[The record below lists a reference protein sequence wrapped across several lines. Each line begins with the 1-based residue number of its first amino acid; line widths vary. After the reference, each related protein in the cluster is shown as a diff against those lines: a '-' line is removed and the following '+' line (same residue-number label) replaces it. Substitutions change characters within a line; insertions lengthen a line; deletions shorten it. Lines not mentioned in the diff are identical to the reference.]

1 MNKEV
6 VFVGYNDEAAISN
19 SDDGTMTTA
28 TACEIMRLSARTAMW
43 KPRRLYSQ
51 NFEDLY
57 LYRLFCNIEHGF
69 YIDAGAWDPDVDSVT
84 KIFYENGWRGINLEP
99 LQECYESLL
108 SKRPEDINLCF
119 AVVDEPSIGFV
130 ELAVVGDRPSENGL
144 HFLLNSENADASEL
158 TSRNSTSRTRRVA
171 ATTLREVIERYAR
184 PRRTNFL
191 KLDIEGAEYNAIL
204 GLSLAT
210 LDEELK
216 PEVIL
221 LEATLPVSRLAAP
234 HRSSCRQHLEGNG
247 YTFLYFDGLN
257 DYYCRDHLHSSFI
270 HLMLPPNIFDVVP
283 LGSSLIFN
291 NLDSLATKDASI
303 NSLQVQMA
311 DEFETSEIL
320 RKQLAALEE
329 RIPKLVMEVEE
340 NQQALALEKV
350 TAKLSREEMEKI
362 YISINEDKDKVDQ
375 ALISAG
381 EQRDLFRS
389 QLHRVQ
395 EELEAYSHLVTEL
408 QNRIN
413 QNSNH
418 QKILTNLIHRMN
430 RLLALS
436 LRKDVKRF
444 KQLSLSTID
453 EEKPVYSPR
462 TSIKIEKPILSD
474 NQ

>member
-1 MNKEV
+1 MNNEDDIP
-6 VFVGYNDEAAISN
+6 GYNDQTAMSN
-19 SDDGTMTTA
+19 SDDGKRATA
-28 TACEIMRLSARTAMW
+28 TACEIMKLSARTAMW

-57 LYRLFCNIEHGF
+57 LYRLFSNIEHGF
-69 YIDAGAWDPDVDSVT
+69 YIDAGAWDADIDSVT
-84 KIFYENGWRGINLEP
+84 KIFYESGWRGINLEP

-108 SKRPEDINLCF
+108 GKRPEDINLCF
-119 AVVDEPSIGFV
+119 AVVDEPSAGFV
-130 ELAVVGDRPSENGL
+130 ELAVLGDRPSENGL
-144 HFLLNSENADASEL
+144 HFLLDTANADTSDL
-158 TSRNSTSRTRRVA
+158 TPRHSPYRTRRVA

-184 PRRTNFL
+184 PRRINFL

-221 LEATLPVSRLAAP
+221 LEATLPVSRLTAP

-257 DYYCRDHLHSSFI
+257 DYYCRDHLHSGFAP
-270 HLMLPPNIFDVVP
+270 LMLPPNIFDAVS

-291 NLDSLATKDASI
+291 KLDSLVAKDANI
-303 NSLQVQMA
+303 NLLQVQIA
-311 DEFETSEIL
+311 DEFETNENL
-320 RKQLAALEE
+320 RKQLAVLED
-329 RIPKLVMEVEE
+329 RIAKLVMEAEE

-362 YISINEDKDKVDQ
+362 YIAMNEEKDKVDQ
-375 ALISAG
+375 ALNSAG

-395 EELEAYSHLVTEL
+395 EELEAYSHLVAEL
-408 QNRIN
+408 QTRIN
-413 QNSNH
+413 QNRTEK
-418 QKILTNLIHRMN
+418 KILMNLIHRMN
-430 RLLALS
+430 QILALS
-436 LRKDVKRF
+436 MSKNVKPF
-444 KQLSLSTID
+444 KQSYLSTIAA
-453 EEKPVYSPR
+453 EKRVFAPR
-462 TSIKIEKPILSD
+462 TSINTEKTILGD
-474 NQ
+474 KQ

>member
-1 MNKEV
+1 
-6 VFVGYNDEAAISN
+6 
-19 SDDGTMTTA
+19 
-28 TACEIMRLSARTAMW
+28 
-43 KPRRLYSQ
+43 
-51 NFEDLY
+51 
-57 LYRLFCNIEHGF
+57 
-69 YIDAGAWDPDVDSVT
+69 
-84 KIFYENGWRGINLEP
+84 
-99 LQECYESLL
+99 
-108 SKRPEDINLCF
+108 
-119 AVVDEPSIGFV
+119 
-130 ELAVVGDRPSENGL
+130 
-144 HFLLNSENADASEL
+144 
-158 TSRNSTSRTRRVA
+158 
-171 ATTLREVIERYAR
+171 
-184 PRRTNFL
+184 
-191 KLDIEGAEYNAIL
+191 
-204 GLSLAT
+204 
-210 LDEELK
+210 
-216 PEVIL
+216 
-221 LEATLPVSRLAAP
+221 
-234 HRSSCRQHLEGNG
+234 
-247 YTFLYFDGLN
+247 
-257 DYYCRDHLHSSFI
+257 
-270 HLMLPPNIFDVVP
+270 
-283 LGSSLIFN
+283 
-291 NLDSLATKDASI
+291 
-303 NSLQVQMA
+303 MA

-436 LRKDVKRF
+436 LRKDVKPF
-444 KQLSLSTID
+444 KQLSLSTIA

-462 TSIKIEKPILSD
+462 TSTKIEKPILSD
-474 NQ
+474 KQ